1 MIRLVLFLSLLPASA
16 FAQADYTAR
25 YQIRFGPLRVAEAI
39 LQANETGDSYAAAG
53 RVTSAGLAGAFR
65 EIRFDLASEGL
76 IEASGLRP
84 LAYREDVNTGRRLSE
99 VALGYENGFP
109 TILHALS
116 LTDPGPWA
124 LDPARQSDTID
135 PMSALYMIARPRGFD
150 ALCDWSILVFDGV
163 RRSSITLGPVV
174 LGGRGGPLCR
184 GLSPTCGILARGS
197 GRTAGVCVQRR
208 VFADGRR
215 GVAVDAGGN
224 SDPLWPGAPFACGL
238 TRSP

>member
-1 MIRLVLFLSLLPASA
+1 VIRLVLFLSLLPASA

-174 LGGRGGPLCR
+174 LGGEVARCAGAYRRLAGF
-184 GLSPTCGILARGS
+184 SPEDLDER
-197 GRTAGVCVQRR
+197 Q
-208 VFADGRR
+208 VFAFNAEFSQMEDGAWR
-215 GVAVDAGGN
+215 
-224 SDPLWPGAPFACGL
+224 L
-238 TRSP
+238 TRVETQTLYGRVRLLLVD